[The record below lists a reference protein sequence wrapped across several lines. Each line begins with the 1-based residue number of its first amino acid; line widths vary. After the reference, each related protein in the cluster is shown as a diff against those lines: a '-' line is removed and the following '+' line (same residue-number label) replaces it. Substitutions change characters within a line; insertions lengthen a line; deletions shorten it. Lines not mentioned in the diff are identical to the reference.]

1 MADKPVQHRILVADD
16 EPSIVLLIKRRLE
29 NQGYGVITAAHGK
42 ETLEKAR
49 KEKLALIV
57 LDHSMPIL
65 NGFDTCLELK
75 KDAVTKGIPIVVLTA
90 STEKGIEERYVSA
103 GAVGVIYK
111 PLVGELMHLIKRILA
126 GEKIDWA
133 EYVDKR

>member
-1 MADKPVQHRILVADD
+1 MANKPAPPRILVADD
-16 EPSIVLLIKRRLE
+16 EPNIVQLIKRRLE
-29 NQGYGVITAAHGK
+29 NHGYAVLTAANGK

-49 KEKLALIV
+49 KDKPALIV

-65 NGFDTCLELK
+65 SGYDACLELK
-75 KDAVTKGIPIVVLTA
+75 KDALTKGIPVVVLTA
-90 STEKGIEERYVSA
+90 STEKGIEERYISA

-111 PLVGELMHLIKRILA
+111 PLVLELLHLIKRILA

-133 EYVDKR
+133 EYIDEP